1 MTDYQIKTLKMLLF
15 ERMRHQKSLELIQPL
30 LVQPILE
37 LSYIMTLKEI
47 IP

>member
-1 MTDYQIKTLKMLLF
+1 MTDYQIRTLKMLLF
-15 ERMRHQKSLELIQPL
+15 ERMKHQKSLELILPL

-37 LSYIMTLKEI
+37 LSYIMTLEGT